1 MPENEDVVS
10 KRAQRR
16 AVGRHGVVG
25 EISGDDLPEPFP
37 SFGNWPVH
45 SPSQRLL
52 DLPELCPH
60 AVATR
65 LPPNPEVASM
75 GLIANEHKA
84 QEREGLRL
92 GTSAPLAVLGRK
104 ATELNQPGLCRMERQ
119 RELPQPVAH
128 RVPEAPGVDLMLE
141 APTMSSAYLTMIM
154 SPVASRR
161 RQ

>member
-65 LPPNPEVASM
+65 LPPDPEVASL

-84 QEREGLRL
+84 VEGGPIL
-92 GTSAPLAVLGRK
+92 GHRGGGNVYHRGGHWYTLAKYVG
-104 ATELNQPGLCRMERQ
+104 
-119 RELPQPVAH
+119 H
-128 RVPEAPGVDLMLE
+128 
-141 APTMSSAYLTMIM
+141 
-154 SPVASRR
+154 
-161 RQ
+161 

>member
-1 MPENEDVVS
+1 MQDSWQGEELVSQFRHSPPQHSCSLAARANPPMPENEDVVS

-65 LPPNPEVASM
+65 LPPNPEVASL

-84 QEREGLRL
+84 
-92 GTSAPLAVLGRK
+92 
-104 ATELNQPGLCRMERQ
+104 
-119 RELPQPVAH
+119 
-128 RVPEAPGVDLMLE
+128 
-141 APTMSSAYLTMIM
+141 
-154 SPVASRR
+154 
-161 RQ
+161 